1 MFECDR
7 EKFLKLKNIS
17 TAPSLSALQE
27 FYSKNFWR
35 VDPFEDPGAWNCY
48 ERLYYFW
55 QNYKEI
61 EFPWLAVLG
70 IGLFVFLSGIAIGD
84 KK

>member
-1 MFECDR
+1 MFECNR
-7 EKFLKLKNIS
+7 ENFLKLKNITS
-17 TAPSLSALQE
+17 APTLTELQE
-27 FYSKNFWR
+27 FYTKNFWR

-55 QNYKEI
+55 QTYREV
-61 EFPWLAVLG
+61 EFPWLAVIG
-70 IGLFVFLSGIAIGD
+70 VGLFLLMSGIIVSD